1 MPNARPFCGFYLS
14 FSQILYRFAGQFH
27 IMQVNSAQVRR
38 KILRERRD
46 MTNKELKTRLVQV
59 LQALNTIPV
68 SGRVSLA
75 NLSGSIGVLED
86 IVQQLP
92 DEEEKEE

>member
-1 MPNARPFCGFYLS
+1 
-14 FSQILYRFAGQFH
+14 
-27 IMQVNSAQVRR
+27 
-38 KILRERRD
+38 
-46 MTNKELKTRLVQV
+46 MTNKELKTRLIQV

-75 NLSGSIGVLED
+75 NLSGSISVLED